1 MINNNDEMLSQVI
14 QKRFACE
21 RPISILSQMNY
32 QMSILRTT
40 CIGYK

>member
-1 MINNNDEMLSQVI
+1 MINNNDEMLSQAS
-14 QKRFACE
+14 QKRLACE
-21 RPISILSQMNY
+21 RPISILILMNY